1 LPAHTSPFEIQIEFM
16 WYAYARATDTG
27 EPVPAALS
35 ATTVKPEHFVAG
47 IATVIATLPL
57 IKKTSAK

>member
-35 ATTVKPEHFVAG
+35 ATTVKPELFVAG
-47 IATVIATLPL
+47 IATVIP
-57 IKKTSAK
+57 SHS